1 MERVGK
7 YAFILGIL
15 IAVVAGVSEQPWAP
29 AVLAVL
35 GVIVGFLNITADET
49 RSFLLASIAL
59 MMTATAM
66 DSIPAVGDAIIP
78 FVSNIVAFIGAAV
91 FVVAIQTLLD
101 VTRD

>member
-15 IAVVAGVSEQPWAP
+15 VAIVAGISEQAWAP
-29 AVLAVL
+29 GALAVL
-35 GVIVGFLNITADET
+35 GVVVGFLNITADET

-66 DSIPAVGDAIIP
+66 ESIPAIGEAINP

-91 FVVAIQTLLD
+91 FVVAIKTLLE

>member
-1 MERVGK
+1 MEKVGK

-15 IAVVAGVSEQPWAP
+15 VAIVAGVSEQTWAP
-29 AVLAVL
+29 GALAVL
-35 GVIVGFLNITADET
+35 GLVVGFLNVTSDET
-49 RSFLLASIAL
+49 SSFLLASIAL

-66 DSIPAVGDAIIP
+66 DSIPRVGEAINP

-91 FVVAIQTLLD
+91 FVVAIKTLLD